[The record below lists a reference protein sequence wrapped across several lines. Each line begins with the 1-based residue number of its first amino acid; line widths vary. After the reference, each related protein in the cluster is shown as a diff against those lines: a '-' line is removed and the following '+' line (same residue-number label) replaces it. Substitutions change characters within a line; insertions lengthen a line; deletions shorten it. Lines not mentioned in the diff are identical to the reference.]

1 MKKFVLALA
10 LLISFGCTSVPDNF
24 VFNGNSSKSIQS
36 DINTLLKK
44 LPRNKKQEFLMA
56 LLAIQ
61 FSDVNSVYDMIDD
74 PAMSGMNYDI
84 LSKKLDGLTYGE
96 VIELA
101 ATSKTQVKVLTN

>member
-61 FSDVNSVYDMIDD
+61 FSDVNSVYDMIGD

-101 ATSKTQVKVLTN
+101 ATSKTQVEVITN